1 MILLPKIKIKRGDHP
16 GNQVLVQLPDLS
28 EYEKTFLSA
37 DEVSGQTA
45 LSVSSSVNFAAN
57 EYIVIGNAGQD
68 DAEIRLISSVS
79 TGAITVSSA
88 TTFAHSRGTVIT
100 FIPFNQVEISTD
112 DNTGFTSPTVLITT
126 NLRIDSLD
134 TFYEATTGGATD
146 YYRARF
152 YHEQGV
158 RYSGYSD
165 VVISTG
171 YGDGTVFA
179 IKDRALKDLGYEVD
193 DKITEQFLNTSL
205 WEARRDLDNDSRVLR
220 WSFRTKFDADIGTIY
235 PGTWR
240 VAVPTDLRDQN
251 THKNLLSIRIGKENR
266 PLEYQDKVRFN
277 QNYLNIAHTTLNGA
291 VLTSDTSITLT
302 DSGDFT
308 ESGNIDIAG
317 STATDVVDSV
327 AYTANNETTN
337 VISGVTGIKAAGH
350 ASGADVWQGV
360 TFGFPTFYTVHAGYI
375 YFDVPFE
382 NNLAGEHIY
391 ADYYSTL
398 VSYDSDA
405 DVLDEPEYD
414 LFTSYLKYKIKY
426 RKANG
431 DIDPTKD
438 ADYLEWIQ
446 RKNNLISKEMLS
458 QNIYLV
464 PDI

>member
-1 MILLPKIKIKRGDHP
+1 M
-16 GNQVLVQLPDLS
+16 
-28 EYEKTFLSA
+28 
-37 DEVSGQTA
+37 
-45 LSVSSSVNFAAN
+45 
-57 EYIVIGNAGQD
+57 
-68 DAEIRLISSVS
+68 
-79 TGAITVSSA
+79 
-88 TTFAHSRGTVIT
+88 
-100 FIPFNQVEISTD
+100 
-112 DNTGFTSPTVLITT
+112 
-126 NLRIDSLD
+126 
-134 TFYEATTGGATD
+134 
-146 YYRARF
+146 
-152 YHEQGV
+152 
-158 RYSGYSD
+158 
-165 VVISTG
+165 
-171 YGDGTVFA
+171 
-179 IKDRALKDLGYEVD
+179 
-193 DKITEQFLNTSL
+193 
-205 WEARRDLDNDSRVLR
+205 
-220 WSFRTKFDADIGTIY
+220 
-235 PGTWR
+235 
-240 VAVPTDLRDQN
+240 
-251 THKNLLSIRIGKENR
+251 
-266 PLEYQDKVRFN
+266 
-277 QNYLNIAHTTLNGA
+277 
-291 VLTSDTSITLT
+291 
-302 DSGDFT
+302 
-308 ESGNIDIAG
+308 
-317 STATDVVDSV
+317 DSV